1 MITIYILNLLS
12 PERNEHQL
20 YNYLSEDEKKVF
32 DADVLTN
39 GKVKDYDIYTFAMPL
54 SKKNMVTDFV
64 KPFLDENFLIK
75 EDAWDI
81 VHYIN
86 GYEVQ
91 FIDKRVLP
99 FKKAN
104 ELIKSQVYPQLL

>member
-1 MITIYILNLLS
+1 
-12 PERNEHQL
+12 
-20 YNYLSEDEKKVF
+20 
-32 DADVLTN
+32 
-39 GKVKDYDIYTFAMPL
+39 MPI
-54 SKKNMVTDFV
+54 SKKNMITDFV

-86 GYEVQ
+86 GYEVK

-99 FKKAN
+99 FKSK
-104 ELIKSQVYPQLL
+104 KV

>member
-1 MITIYILNLLS
+1 MITIYILTILS
-12 PERNEHQL
+12 PERYVHKL
-20 YNYLSEDEKKVF
+20 YNYLSEYERKYF

-39 GKVKDYDIYTFAMPL
+39 GKAKDYDIYTFAMPI
-54 SKKNMVTDFV
+54 SKKNMITDFV

-75 EDAWDI
+75 ENAWDI

-86 GYEVQ
+86 GYEVK

-99 FKKAN
+99 SQKNKK
-104 ELIKSQVYPQLL
+104 V

>member
-1 MITIYILNLLS
+1 MITIYILTILT
-12 PERNEHQL
+12 PERYEHKL
-20 YNYLSEDEKKVF
+20 YNYLSEDERKDF

-39 GKVKDYDIYTFAMPL
+39 GKAKDYDIYTFAMPI
-54 SKKNMVTDFV
+54 SKKNMITDFV

-75 EDAWDI
+75 ENAWDI

-86 GYEVQ
+86 GYEVK

-99 FKKAN
+99 FQKSKK
-104 ELIKSQVYPQLL
+104 V

>member
-20 YNYLSEDEKKVF
+20 YNYLSEYEKKVF
-32 DADVLTN
+32 DADVLAN
-39 GKVKDYDIYTFAMPL
+39 SKVKDYDIYTFAMPI

-75 EDAWDI
+75 EDAWGI
-81 VHYIN
+81 VHHIN

-99 FKKAN
+99 FQKSKK
-104 ELIKSQVYPQLL
+104 V

>member
-1 MITIYILNLLS
+1 MITIYNLNMLA
-12 PERNEHQL
+12 PERNEHKL
-20 YNYLSEDEKKVF
+20 YNYLSEDERKDF
-32 DADVLTN
+32 DADVLAN
-39 GKVKDYDIYTFAMPL
+39 GKAKNYDIYTFAMPI
-54 SKKNMVTDFV
+54 SKKNMITDFV

-86 GYEVQ
+86 GYEVK

-99 FKKAN
+99 FKSK
-104 ELIKSQVYPQLL
+104 KV